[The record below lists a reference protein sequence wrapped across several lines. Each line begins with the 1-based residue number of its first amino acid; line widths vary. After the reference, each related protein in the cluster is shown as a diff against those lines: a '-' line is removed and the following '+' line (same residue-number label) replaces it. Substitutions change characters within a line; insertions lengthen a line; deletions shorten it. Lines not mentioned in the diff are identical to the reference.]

1 MLENLEILSLVIMRV
16 RNQLAI
22 VGFLCI
28 FLSCSTSKQLV
39 SNTKSDE
46 GVIRY
51 EKKYDSISDTY
62 YYLTHIKHTDNNGK
76 LLKLQHAHAQKSK
89 GETVVEFS
97 QRMGNPILAMNASTM
112 YRISPDSIKP
122 NGVQIIKGE
131 IVQDK
136 FKEAYALGI
145 KDNNELISYV
155 PEKRAAAILE
165 EGVQDALTAFMPLI
179 ENYKPVHDRVLA
191 IPKHGLEKHP
201 RQVIAQFENLDLLI
215 LSCGGRTFDGTG
227 MTAKDLIRILKDI
240 EVKFAYNL
248 DGGGSVSTVINGERI
263 TKKID
268 ENGTKDRLRPNFLYI
283 LKNE

>member
-122 NGVQIIKGE
+122 NGVKSSKVKLFRINLKKPMLWGLRTIMNLFPMSPKKG
-131 IVQDK
+131 QLLFWK
-136 FKEAYALGI
+136 KEY
-145 KDNNELISYV
+145 K
-155 PEKRAAAILE
+155 
-165 EGVQDALTAFMPLI
+165 MP
-179 ENYKPVHDRVLA
+179 
-191 IPKHGLEKHP
+191 
-201 RQVIAQFENLDLLI
+201 
-215 LSCGGRTFDGTG
+215 
-227 MTAKDLIRILKDI
+227 
-240 EVKFAYNL
+240 
-248 DGGGSVSTVINGERI
+248 
-263 TKKID
+263 
-268 ENGTKDRLRPNFLYI
+268 
-283 LKNE
+283 